1 VESYGR
7 QDAAVIRLNEL
18 YLGPTVF
25 DGPDT
30 EVVRR
35 DLANGVTSW
44 GCDQLARP
52 APDDVAQQSYM
63 LSAWLLDRRPTGQL
77 EGHTD
82 RQLLAITA
90 AFSAAV
96 KRCDGPAALA
106 AADPLQ

>member
-1 VESYGR
+1 
-7 QDAAVIRLNEL
+7 VIRLNEL